1 MTAPVQVSVRGPVF
15 DGRAQAAGREL
26 CDAIEWSVAT
36 QAYAEARQIMDAS
49 FKHPTPYY
57 EVQVTVQRHPAE
69 TVVHDRGIVYGPWLE
84 VGASRRPSR
93 FRGYHSFRRA
103 AQAVLPKIVALVQH
117 VMPPFL
123 KRMNG

>member
-1 MTAPVQVSVRGPVF
+1 MTSPVTVVVRGPIF
-15 DGRAQAAGREL
+15 DGRATLAGREL

-57 EVQVTVQRHPAE
+57 EVQVTVQRHPSE

-84 VGASRRPSR
+84 TGATRRRTS

-103 AQAVLPKIVALVQH
+103 TQAVLPKIGMLVQH